1 MRGAEAAKGRV
12 AADPLRAEPAHG
24 IRQAADRSGMLP
36 VRKDFDIGQA
46 RSIHVLAQQSFAT
59 ELCQPGVR
67 VGMNGGCGQWICAP
81 RAMNRS
87 S

>member
-1 MRGAEAAKGRV
+1 
-12 AADPLRAEPAHG
+12 
-24 IRQAADRSGMLP
+24 MLP

-67 VGMNGGCGQWICAP
+67 VGMHGGCGQWICAP